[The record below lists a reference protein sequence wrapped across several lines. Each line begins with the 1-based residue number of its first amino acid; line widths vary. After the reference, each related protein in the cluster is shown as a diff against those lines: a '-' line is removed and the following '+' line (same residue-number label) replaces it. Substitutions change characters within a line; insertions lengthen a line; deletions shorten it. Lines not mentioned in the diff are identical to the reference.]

1 MNYNLMNTELSQ
13 LLREAYRKL
22 DSLLLPIST
31 NHDLTIMKIK
41 TLFELSRH
49 DELTIGE
56 IGELVGMAG
65 GNISNLCKTLE
76 KEGEVSRA
84 RSVQDE
90 RIVTVKLTDQGRQTV
105 DSILEDIKNT
115 YDKTINLTKEEY
127 EKIVDTLVLLN
138 EKLDK
143 VK

>member
-49 DELTIGE
+49 EELTIGE

-84 RSVQDE
+84 RSAQDE
-90 RIVTVKLTDQGRQTV
+90 RIVTVKLTDKGQETV
-105 DSILEDIKNT
+105 NSILEDIKNT
-115 YDKTINLTKEEY
+115 YENTINLTKEEY
-127 EKIVDTLVLLN
+127 EKIVDTLNLLN
-138 EKLDK
+138 DKLDK

>member
-31 NHDLTIMKIK
+31 SHDLTIMKIK

-49 DELTIGE
+49 EELTIGE

-65 GNISNLCKTLE
+65 GNISNLCKALE
-76 KEGEVSRA
+76 KEGEVSRV
-84 RSVQDE
+84 RSAQDE
-90 RIVTVKLTDQGRQTV
+90 RIVTVKLTKKGQETV
-105 DSILEDIKNT
+105 ASILEDINNT
-115 YDKTINLTKEEY
+115 YDRTINLEKEEY
-127 EKIVDTLVLLN
+127 DKIVDALNLLN
-138 EKLDK
+138 DKLDK